1 MKSVSVRYRSTG
13 KTVSEDRLKNLLATQ
28 PGTSYSPEVVNK
40 DLERLLESGL
50 VGGNTTVAVEPSSDG
65 VAVVFEM
72 AAQNLLGGVG
82 FRGNTAFDNR
92 DLSEECGLKGGEALS
107 DKALSSAIAKL
118 RTYYQEARYPDVR
131 VSYFY
136 QKTERPGFV
145 DVVFDINE
153 GKKANIIKI
162 DFVGNEHISAK
173 DLRQVMKTKEKGW
186 LTWITKSGR
195 IDREQEFFLKTGK
208 CRPPAIAVRRLHCL
222 YLHLT
227 ATRRRFHRYDKL
239 TALFHASA
247 YHCQGMR

>member
-1 MKSVSVRYRSTG
+1 
-13 KTVSEDRLKNLLATQ
+13 
-28 PGTSYSPEVVNK
+28 
-40 DLERLLESGL
+40 
-50 VGGNTTVAVEPSSDG
+50 
-65 VAVVFEM
+65 M

-153 GKKANIIKI
+153 GKRPILSRLTLWAMNTSAPR
-162 DFVGNEHISAK
+162 IS
-173 DLRQVMKTKEKGW
+173 
-186 LTWITKSGR
+186 
-195 IDREQEFFLKTGK
+195 DR
-208 CRPPAIAVRRLHCL
+208 
-222 YLHLT
+222 
-227 ATRRRFHRYDKL
+227 
-239 TALFHASA
+239 
-247 YHCQGMR
+247 